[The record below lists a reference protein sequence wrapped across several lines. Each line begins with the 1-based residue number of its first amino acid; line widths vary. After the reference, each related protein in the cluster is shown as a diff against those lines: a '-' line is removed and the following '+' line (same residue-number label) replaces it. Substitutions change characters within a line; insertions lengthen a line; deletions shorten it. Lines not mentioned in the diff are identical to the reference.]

1 MSRQALSQ
9 PSPRGRRSKKT
20 PTEVCATEKMSTAVN
35 IPPQFEVIDRPLDT
49 QMTISMGP
57 QHPSTHGVLRLE
69 LVLDGEMVVRAIP
82 DIGYLHTGMEKLFEY
97 KKYQQGIVITDRM
110 DYLNPLG
117 NNLAYVMAV
126 EKLLQI
132 EIPERAQTIRVL
144 MCELQRI
151 ASHLVWL
158 GTHALD
164 LGAMT
169 VFFYTFREREKI
181 LNLIEAA
188 SGGRLTPSYFRI
200 GGLMMDLPS
209 GFERRVKQFLDG
221 FPKALD
227 DFKKLITGNRI
238 FQKRTQGV
246 GFISGE
252 DAIDWGLSGPS
263 LRGSGVALDIRRAN
277 PYTGYEK
284 YDFEIVTEPDGDVWA
299 RYLVRMREMKESQKI
314 VTQALSRLKPGPVK
328 ADAPKV
334 VLPGSRGDEDA
345 HGCSDSSLPD
355 RGRRIRCAGW
365 RSLPADRRFEG
376 RTRRLHKVH
385 RRTKAGAG
393 AFSRAE
399 FCESVGAAAHVA
411 RRDDRRHRR
420 DYRIAGYCAGRNRQM
435 ICHRDTEK
443 MATDK
448 HGLAQ
453 IRNPEIGVYLCSSV
467 ADSRVIGISVAILK
481 G

>member
-1 MSRQALSQ
+1 MS
-9 PSPRGRRSKKT
+9 
-20 PTEVCATEKMSTAVN
+20 AVTN
-35 IPPQFEVIDRPLDT
+35 LPPQFEIVDRPLDT

-69 LVLDGEMVVRAIP
+69 LVLDGEMVVKTTP

-126 EKLLQI
+126 EKLLGL

-164 LGAMT
+164 IGAMT
-169 VFFYTFREREKI
+169 VFFYCFREREKI

-209 GFERRVKQFLDG
+209 GFERRVKQFT
-221 FPKALD
+221 D
-227 DFKKLITGNRI
+227 DFPGAADEFDSLLTGNRI
-238 FQKRTQGV
+238 FQKRTQDV
-246 GFISGE
+246 GRISAE

-263 LRGSGVALDIRRAN
+263 LRGSGVSLDLRRAA

-284 YDFEIVTEPDGDVWA
+284 YDFDIPVEYDGDVWA
-299 RYLVRMREMKESQKI
+299 RYKVRMREMRESHKI
-314 VTQALSRLKPGPVK
+314 VLQALSRLRPGSVK

-334 VLPGSRGDEDA
+334 VLPDREAMKTHMDA
-345 HGCSDSSLPD
+345 LIHHFLIVAEGFDVPAGEVYHAIEASKGELGVYIRSEGGPKPD
-355 RGRRIRCAGW
+355 RVHFRGPSFVNLSA
-365 RSLPADRRFEG
+365 LPLMAEG
-376 RTRRLHKVH
+376 
-385 RRTKAGAG
+385 A
-393 AFSRAE
+393 
-399 FCESVGAAAHVA
+399 
-411 RRDDRRHRR
+411 
-420 DYRIAGYCAGRNRQM
+420 M
-435 ICHRDTEK
+435 
-443 MATDK
+443 
-448 HGLAQ
+448 
-453 IRNPEIGVYLCSSV
+453 V
-467 ADSRVIGISVAILK
+467 ADIVAIIGSLDIVL
-481 G
+481 GEIDR